1 MKMRTIAKTS
11 LALGLLTTCAITVTT
26 QSVKAEKVQSTKVDK
41 VPTLKGERLAMINIT
56 TGANTATTQ
65 AANTRQE
72 RTSKLEKAPN
82 TNEEKTSTSKIEK
95 ISQPKQEAQK
105 SLNISAT
112 PAPKQE
118 QSQTTT
124 ESATPKTKVTTPSS
138 TKVEAPQQAA
148 NATTP
153 SSTKVEAPQ
162 QAANA
167 TTPPSTKVEA
177 PKQTPNAPTPPS
189 TKVEA
194 PQSPT
199 TKQVP
204 TEINPKFK
212 NLRAYYTKPSLEF
225 KNEIGIILK
234 KWTTIRFMNVVP
246 DYFIYKIALVGKDD
260 KKYGEGVHRNVD
272 VFVVLEENN
281 YNLEKYSVGG
291 ITKSNSKKVDHKAG
305 VRITKEDNKGT
316 ISHDVSEFKITKEQ
330 ISLKE
335 LDFKLRKQ
343 LIEKNNLYGNV
354 GSGKIVIKM
363 KNGGKYTFELH
374 KKLQEDRMA
383 DVIDGTNID
392 NIEVNIK

>member
-1 MKMRTIAKTS
+1 MKITTIAKTS
-11 LALGLLTTCAITVTT
+11 LALGLLTTGVITTTT
-26 QSVKAEKVQSTKVDK
+26 QE
-41 VPTLKGERLAMINIT
+41 
-56 TGANTATTQ
+56 
-65 AANTRQE
+65 
-72 RTSKLEKAPN
+72 
-82 TNEEKTSTSKIEK
+82 
-95 ISQPKQEAQK
+95 
-105 SLNISAT
+105 
-112 PAPKQE
+112 
-118 QSQTTT
+118 
-124 ESATPKTKVTTPSS
+124 
-138 TKVEAPQQAA
+138 A

-162 QAANA
+162 STPPSTKVEAPQSKPNA
-167 TTPPSTKVEA
+167 TTPPSTKVET
-177 PKQTPNAPTPPS
+177 PQQTPNATTPSS
-189 TKVEA
+189 TKVET

-212 NLRAYYTKPSLEF
+212 DLRAYYTKPSLEF

-234 KWTTIRFMNVVP
+234 EWTTIRFMNIVP

-260 KKYGEGVHRNVD
+260 KKYDEGVHRNVD
-272 VFVVLEENN
+272 VFVVLEEKNK
-281 YNLEKYSVGG
+281 YGVERYSVGG

-343 LIEKNNLYGNV
+343 LIENHNLYGNV
-354 GSGKIVIKM
+354 GSGKIVINM

-374 KKLQEDRMA
+374 KKLQENRMA

>member
-1 MKMRTIAKTS
+1 MKITTIAKTS
-11 LALGLLTTCAITVTT
+11 LALGLLTTGV
-26 QSVKAEKVQSTKVDK
+26 
-41 VPTLKGERLAMINIT
+41 IT
-56 TGANTATTQ
+56 TTT
-65 AANTRQE
+65 
-72 RTSKLEKAPN
+72 
-82 TNEEKTSTSKIEK
+82 
-95 ISQPKQEAQK
+95 
-105 SLNISAT
+105 
-112 PAPKQE
+112 
-118 QSQTTT
+118 
-124 ESATPKTKVTTPSS
+124 
-138 TKVEAPQQAA
+138 QAA

-162 QAANA
+162 STPPSTKVEAPQSKPNA
-167 TTPPSTKVEA
+167 TTPPSTKVET
-177 PKQTPNAPTPPS
+177 PQQTPNATTPPS
-189 TKVEA
+189 TKVTTPPSTNTPQPMQSTKSDT

-212 NLRAYYTKPSLEF
+212 DLRAYYTNPSLEF

-305 VRITKEDNKGT
+305 VRITKEDNKGI

-374 KKLQEDRMA
+374 KKLQENRMA

>member
-11 LALGLLTTCAITVTT
+11 LALGLLTTGAITVTT
-26 QSVKAEKVQSTKVDK
+26 QSVKAEKIQSTKVDK
-41 VPTLKGERLAMINIT
+41 VPTLKAERLAMINIT
-56 TGANTATTQ
+56 AGANSATTQ

-72 RTSKLEKAPN
+72 RTPKLEKAPN
-82 TNEEKTSTSKIEK
+82 TNEEKTSASKIEK
-95 ISQPKQEAQK
+95 ISQPKQEEQK
-105 SLNISAT
+105 TLNISAT

-124 ESATPKTKVTTPSS
+124 ESTTPKTKVTTPPSTNTPQPMQS
-138 TKVEAPQQAA
+138 TKSD
-148 NATTP
+148 T
-153 SSTKVEAPQ
+153 
-162 QAANA
+162 
-167 TTPPSTKVEA
+167 
-177 PKQTPNAPTPPS
+177 
-189 TKVEA
+189 

-199 TKQVP
+199 IKQAQ
-204 TEINPKFK
+204 TDMTPKYED
-212 NLRAYYTKPSLEF
+212 LRAYYTKPSFEF
-225 KNEIGIILK
+225 EKQFGFMLK
-234 KWTTIRFMNVVP
+234 PWTTVRFMNVIP
-246 DYFIYKIALVGKDD
+246 NRFIYKIALVGKDE
-260 KKYGEGVHRNVD
+260 KKYKDGPYDNID
-272 VFVVLEENN
+272 VFIVLEENN

-374 KKLQEDRMA
+374 KKLQENRMA

>member
-1 MKMRTIAKTS
+1 MKITTIAKTS
-11 LALGLLTTCAITVTT
+11 LALGLLTTGVITTTT
-26 QSVKAEKVQSTKVDK
+26 QE
-41 VPTLKGERLAMINIT
+41 
-56 TGANTATTQ
+56 
-65 AANTRQE
+65 
-72 RTSKLEKAPN
+72 
-82 TNEEKTSTSKIEK
+82 
-95 ISQPKQEAQK
+95 
-105 SLNISAT
+105 
-112 PAPKQE
+112 
-118 QSQTTT
+118 
-124 ESATPKTKVTTPSS
+124 
-138 TKVEAPQQAA
+138 A

-162 QAANA
+162 STPPSTKIEAPQSKPNA

-177 PKQTPNAPTPPS
+177 PQQTANATTPPS
-189 TKVEA
+189 TKVTTPPSTNTPQPMQSTKSDT

-212 NLRAYYTKPSLEF
+212 DLRAYYTKPSLEF

-374 KKLQEDRMA
+374 KKLQENRMA

>member
-1 MKMRTIAKTS
+1 MKITTIAKTS
-11 LALGLLTTCAITVTT
+11 LALGLLTTGV
-26 QSVKAEKVQSTKVDK
+26 
-41 VPTLKGERLAMINIT
+41 IT
-56 TGANTATTQ
+56 TTT
-65 AANTRQE
+65 
-72 RTSKLEKAPN
+72 
-82 TNEEKTSTSKIEK
+82 
-95 ISQPKQEAQK
+95 
-105 SLNISAT
+105 
-112 PAPKQE
+112 
-118 QSQTTT
+118 
-124 ESATPKTKVTTPSS
+124 
-138 TKVEAPQQAA
+138 QAA

-162 QAANA
+162 STPPSTKIEAPQSKPNA

-177 PKQTPNAPTPPS
+177 PQQTANATTPPS
-189 TKVEA
+189 TKVTTPPSTNTPQPMQSTKSDT

-212 NLRAYYTKPSLEF
+212 DLRAYYTKPSLEF

-354 GSGKIVIKM
+354 GSGKIVFKM

-374 KKLQEDRMA
+374 KKLQENRMA

>member
-1 MKMRTIAKTS
+1 MKITTIAKTS
-11 LALGLLTTCAITVTT
+11 LALGLLTTGV
-26 QSVKAEKVQSTKVDK
+26 
-41 VPTLKGERLAMINIT
+41 IT
-56 TGANTATTQ
+56 TTTQ
-65 AANTRQE
+65 AAN
-72 RTSKLEKAPN
+72 
-82 TNEEKTSTSKIEK
+82 
-95 ISQPKQEAQK
+95 
-105 SLNISAT
+105 AT
-112 PAPKQE
+112 
-118 QSQTTT
+118 
-124 ESATPKTKVTTPSS
+124 TPSSTKVEAPQSTPPSTKVEAPQSKPNATTPSS

-153 SSTKVEAPQ
+153 SSTKVE
-162 QAANA
+162 
-167 TTPPSTKVEA
+167 T
-177 PKQTPNAPTPPS
+177 
-189 TKVEA
+189 

-212 NLRAYYTKPSLEF
+212 DLRAYYTKPSLEF

-374 KKLQEDRMA
+374 KKLQENRMA

>member
-1 MKMRTIAKTS
+1 MKITTIAKTS
-11 LALGLLTTCAITVTT
+11 LALGLLTTGVITTTT
-26 QSVKAEKVQSTKVDK
+26 QE
-41 VPTLKGERLAMINIT
+41 
-56 TGANTATTQ
+56 
-65 AANTRQE
+65 
-72 RTSKLEKAPN
+72 
-82 TNEEKTSTSKIEK
+82 
-95 ISQPKQEAQK
+95 
-105 SLNISAT
+105 
-112 PAPKQE
+112 
-118 QSQTTT
+118 
-124 ESATPKTKVTTPSS
+124 
-138 TKVEAPQQAA
+138 A

-162 QAANA
+162 
-167 TTPPSTKVEA
+167 S
-177 PKQTPNAPTPPS
+177 TPPS

-194 PQSPT
+194 PQSKPNAT
-199 TKQVP
+199 TPPSTKVETPQQTPNATTPSSTKVETPQSPITKQVP

-212 NLRAYYTKPSLEF
+212 DLRAYYTKPSLEF

-234 KWTTIRFMNVVP
+234 KWTTIRFMNIVP

-260 KKYGEGVHRNVD
+260 KKYDEGVHRNVD
-272 VFVVLEENN
+272 VFVVLEEKNK
-281 YNLEKYSVGG
+281 YGVERYSVGG

-343 LIEKNNLYGNV
+343 LIENHNLYGNV
-354 GSGKIVIKM
+354 GSGKIVINM

-374 KKLQEDRMA
+374 KKLQENRMA

>member
-1 MKMRTIAKTS
+1 MKITTIAKTS
-11 LALGLLTTCAITVTT
+11 LALGLLTTGV
-26 QSVKAEKVQSTKVDK
+26 
-41 VPTLKGERLAMINIT
+41 IT
-56 TGANTATTQ
+56 TTTQ
-65 AANTRQE
+65 AANAT
-72 RTSKLEKAPN
+72 AP
-82 TNEEKTSTSKIEK
+82 
-95 ISQPKQEAQK
+95 P
-105 SLNISAT
+105 
-112 PAPKQE
+112 
-118 QSQTTT
+118 
-124 ESATPKTKVTTPSS
+124 S
-138 TKVEAPQQAA
+138 TKVEAPQQTP

-162 QAANA
+162 SKPNA
-167 TTPPSTKVEA
+167 TTPSSTKVE
-177 PKQTPNAPTPPS
+177 T
-189 TKVEA
+189 

-212 NLRAYYTKPSLEF
+212 DLRAYYTKPSLEF

-234 KWTTIRFMNVVP
+234 NWTTIRFMNVVP

-272 VFVVLEENN
+272 VFVILEENN

-305 VRITKEDNKGT
+305 VRITKEDNKGI

-374 KKLQEDRMA
+374 KKLQENRMA

>member
-1 MKMRTIAKTS
+1 MKITTIAKTS
-11 LALGLLTTCAITVTT
+11 LALGLLTTGVITTTT
-26 QSVKAEKVQSTKVDK
+26 QE
-41 VPTLKGERLAMINIT
+41 
-56 TGANTATTQ
+56 
-65 AANTRQE
+65 
-72 RTSKLEKAPN
+72 
-82 TNEEKTSTSKIEK
+82 
-95 ISQPKQEAQK
+95 
-105 SLNISAT
+105 
-112 PAPKQE
+112 
-118 QSQTTT
+118 
-124 ESATPKTKVTTPSS
+124 
-138 TKVEAPQQAA
+138 A

-162 QAANA
+162 STPPSTKVEAPQSKPNA
-167 TTPPSTKVEA
+167 TTPPSTKVET
-177 PKQTPNAPTPPS
+177 PQQTPNATTPSS
-189 TKVEA
+189 TKVETPQSTTTRQPPSSTKVET

-212 NLRAYYTKPSLEF
+212 DLRAYYTKPSLEF

-234 KWTTIRFMNVVP
+234 KWTTIRFMNIVP

-260 KKYGEGVHRNVD
+260 KKYDEGVHRNVD
-272 VFVVLEENN
+272 VFVVLEEKNK
-281 YNLEKYSVGG
+281 YGVERYSVGG

-343 LIEKNNLYGNV
+343 LIENHNLYGNV
-354 GSGKIVIKM
+354 GSGKIVINM

-374 KKLQEDRMA
+374 KKLQENRMA

>member
-1 MKMRTIAKTS
+1 MKITTIAKTS
-11 LALGLLTTCAITVTT
+11 LALGLLTTGV
-26 QSVKAEKVQSTKVDK
+26 
-41 VPTLKGERLAMINIT
+41 IT
-56 TGANTATTQ
+56 TTTQ
-65 AANTRQE
+65 AAN
-72 RTSKLEKAPN
+72 A
-82 TNEEKTSTSKIEK
+82 
-95 ISQPKQEAQK
+95 
-105 SLNISAT
+105 
-112 PAPKQE
+112 
-118 QSQTTT
+118 
-124 ESATPKTKVTTPSS
+124 TTPSS

>member
-1 MKMRTIAKTS
+1 MKITTIAKTS
-11 LALGLLTTCAITVTT
+11 LALGLLTTGVITTTT
-26 QSVKAEKVQSTKVDK
+26 QE
-41 VPTLKGERLAMINIT
+41 
-56 TGANTATTQ
+56 
-65 AANTRQE
+65 
-72 RTSKLEKAPN
+72 
-82 TNEEKTSTSKIEK
+82 
-95 ISQPKQEAQK
+95 
-105 SLNISAT
+105 
-112 PAPKQE
+112 
-118 QSQTTT
+118 
-124 ESATPKTKVTTPSS
+124 
-138 TKVEAPQQAA
+138 A

-162 QAANA
+162 STPPSTKVEAPQSKPNA
-167 TTPPSTKVEA
+167 TTPPSTKVET
-177 PKQTPNAPTPPS
+177 PQQTPNATTPSS
-189 TKVEA
+189 TKVET

-212 NLRAYYTKPSLEF
+212 DLRVYYTKPSLEF

-234 KWTTIRFMNVVP
+234 KWTTIRFMNIVP

-260 KKYGEGVHRNVD
+260 KKYDEGVHRNVD
-272 VFVVLEENN
+272 VFVVLEEKNK
-281 YNLEKYSVGG
+281 YGVERYSVGG

-343 LIEKNNLYGNV
+343 LIENHNLYGNV
-354 GSGKIVIKM
+354 GSGKIVINM

-374 KKLQEDRMA
+374 KKLQENRMA

>member
-1 MKMRTIAKTS
+1 MKITTIAKTS
-11 LALGLLTTCAITVTT
+11 LALGLLTTGV
-26 QSVKAEKVQSTKVDK
+26 
-41 VPTLKGERLAMINIT
+41 IT
-56 TGANTATTQ
+56 TTTQ
-65 AANTRQE
+65 AAN
-72 RTSKLEKAPN
+72 
-82 TNEEKTSTSKIEK
+82 
-95 ISQPKQEAQK
+95 
-105 SLNISAT
+105 AT
-112 PAPKQE
+112 
-118 QSQTTT
+118 
-124 ESATPKTKVTTPSS
+124 TPSSTKVEAPQQAANATTLSSTKVETPQQTPNATTPSS

-153 SSTKVEAPQ
+153 SSTKVEAPKQTPNATTPSSTKVEAPQ

-167 TTPPSTKVEA
+167 TTPSSTKVEA
-177 PKQTPNAPTPPS
+177 PKQTPNATTPSS
-189 TKVEA
+189 TKVET

-212 NLRAYYTKPSLEF
+212 DLRAYYTKPSLEF

-234 KWTTIRFMNVVP
+234 KWTTIRFMNIVP

-305 VRITKEDNKGT
+305 VRITKEDNKGI

-343 LIEKNNLYGNV
+343 LIENHNLYGNV

-374 KKLQEDRMA
+374 KKLQENRMA
-383 DVIDGTNID
+383 DVIDATNID

>member
-11 LALGLLTTCAITVTT
+11 LALGLLTTGAITVTT
-26 QSVKAEKVQSTKVDK
+26 QSVKAEKIQSTKVDK
-41 VPTLKGERLAMINIT
+41 VPTLKAERLAMINIT
-56 TGANTATTQ
+56 AGANSATTQ

-72 RTSKLEKAPN
+72 RTPKLEKAPN
-82 TNEEKTSTSKIEK
+82 TNEEKTSASKIEK
-95 ISQPKQEAQK
+95 ISQPKQEEQK
-105 SLNISAT
+105 TLNISAT

-124 ESATPKTKVTTPSS
+124 ESTTPKTKVTTPPSTNTPQPMQS
-138 TKVEAPQQAA
+138 TKSD
-148 NATTP
+148 T
-153 SSTKVEAPQ
+153 
-162 QAANA
+162 
-167 TTPPSTKVEA
+167 
-177 PKQTPNAPTPPS
+177 
-189 TKVEA
+189 

-212 NLRAYYTKPSLEF
+212 DLRAYYTKPSLEF

-374 KKLQEDRMA
+374 KKLQENRMA
-383 DVIDGTNID
+383 DVI
-392 NIEVNIK
+392 

>member
-1 MKMRTIAKTS
+1 MKITTIAKTS
-11 LALGLLTTCAITVTT
+11 LALGLLTTGV
-26 QSVKAEKVQSTKVDK
+26 
-41 VPTLKGERLAMINIT
+41 IT
-56 TGANTATTQ
+56 TTT
-65 AANTRQE
+65 
-72 RTSKLEKAPN
+72 
-82 TNEEKTSTSKIEK
+82 
-95 ISQPKQEAQK
+95 
-105 SLNISAT
+105 
-112 PAPKQE
+112 
-118 QSQTTT
+118 
-124 ESATPKTKVTTPSS
+124 
-138 TKVEAPQQAA
+138 QAA

-162 QAANA
+162 STPPSTKIEAPQSKPNA

-177 PKQTPNAPTPPS
+177 PQQTANATTPPS
-189 TKVEA
+189 TKVTTPPSTNTPQPMQSTKSDT

-212 NLRAYYTKPSLEF
+212 DLRAYYTKPSLEF

-260 KKYGEGVHRNVD
+260 KKNGEGVHRNVD

-374 KKLQEDRMA
+374 KKLQENRMA

>member
-1 MKMRTIAKTS
+1 MKITTIAKTS
-11 LALGLLTTCAITVTT
+11 LALGLLTTGVITTTT
-26 QSVKAEKVQSTKVDK
+26 QE
-41 VPTLKGERLAMINIT
+41 
-56 TGANTATTQ
+56 
-65 AANTRQE
+65 
-72 RTSKLEKAPN
+72 
-82 TNEEKTSTSKIEK
+82 
-95 ISQPKQEAQK
+95 
-105 SLNISAT
+105 
-112 PAPKQE
+112 
-118 QSQTTT
+118 
-124 ESATPKTKVTTPSS
+124 
-138 TKVEAPQQAA
+138 A

-162 QAANA
+162 STPPSTKVEAPQSKPNA
-167 TTPPSTKVEA
+167 TTPPSTKVET
-177 PKQTPNAPTPPS
+177 PQQTPNATTPSS
-189 TKVEA
+189 TKVET

-212 NLRAYYTKPSLEF
+212 DLRAYYTKTSLEF

-234 KWTTIRFMNVVP
+234 KWTTIRFMNIVP

-260 KKYGEGVHRNVD
+260 KKYDEGVHRNVD
-272 VFVVLEENN
+272 VFVVLEEKNK
-281 YNLEKYSVGG
+281 YGVERYSVGG

-363 KNGGKYTFELH
+363 KNGGKYTFELQ
-374 KKLQEDRMA
+374 KKLQENRMA

>member
-11 LALGLLTTCAITVTT
+11 LALGLLTTGAITVTT
-26 QSVKAEKVQSTKVDK
+26 QSVKAEKIQSTKVDK
-41 VPTLKGERLAMINIT
+41 VPTLKAERLAMINIT
-56 TGANTATTQ
+56 AGANSATTQ

-72 RTSKLEKAPN
+72 RTPKLEKAPN
-82 TNEEKTSTSKIEK
+82 TNEEKTSASKIEK
-95 ISQPKQEAQK
+95 ISQPKQEEQK
-105 SLNISAT
+105 TLNISAT

-124 ESATPKTKVTTPSS
+124 ESTTPKTKVTTPPSTNTPQPMQS
-138 TKVEAPQQAA
+138 TKSD
-148 NATTP
+148 T
-153 SSTKVEAPQ
+153 
-162 QAANA
+162 
-167 TTPPSTKVEA
+167 
-177 PKQTPNAPTPPS
+177 
-189 TKVEA
+189 

-212 NLRAYYTKPSLEF
+212 DLRAYYTKPSLEF

-343 LIEKNNLYGNV
+343 LIEK
-354 GSGKIVIKM
+354 K
-363 KNGGKYTFELH
+363 
-374 KKLQEDRMA
+374 
-383 DVIDGTNID
+383 
-392 NIEVNIK
+392 

>member
-1 MKMRTIAKTS
+1 MKITTIAKTS
-11 LALGLLTTCAITVTT
+11 LALGLLTTGV
-26 QSVKAEKVQSTKVDK
+26 
-41 VPTLKGERLAMINIT
+41 IT
-56 TGANTATTQ
+56 TTT
-65 AANTRQE
+65 
-72 RTSKLEKAPN
+72 
-82 TNEEKTSTSKIEK
+82 
-95 ISQPKQEAQK
+95 
-105 SLNISAT
+105 
-112 PAPKQE
+112 
-118 QSQTTT
+118 
-124 ESATPKTKVTTPSS
+124 
-138 TKVEAPQQAA
+138 QAA

-162 QAANA
+162 STPPSTKIEAPQSKPNA

-177 PKQTPNAPTPPS
+177 PQQTANATTPPS
-189 TKVEA
+189 TKVTTPPSTNTPQPMQSTKSDT

-212 NLRAYYTKPSLEF
+212 DLRAYYTKPSLEF

-330 ISLKE
+330 ISLEE

-374 KKLQEDRMA
+374 KKLQENRMA

>member
-1 MKMRTIAKTS
+1 MKITTIAKTS
-11 LALGLLTTCAITVTT
+11 LALGLLTTGV
-26 QSVKAEKVQSTKVDK
+26 
-41 VPTLKGERLAMINIT
+41 IT
-56 TGANTATTQ
+56 TTTQ
-65 AANTRQE
+65 AANAT
-72 RTSKLEKAPN
+72 TPS
-82 TNEEKTSTSKIEK
+82 STKIE
-95 ISQPKQEAQK
+95 
-105 SLNISAT
+105 
-112 PAPKQE
+112 APQ
-118 QSQTTT
+118 QV
-124 ESATPKTKVTTPSS
+124 ANATTPSS

-153 SSTKVEAPQ
+153 SSTKVETPQ
-162 QAANA
+162 QTPNA
-167 TTPPSTKVEA
+167 TTPPSTKVE
-177 PKQTPNAPTPPS
+177 T
-189 TKVEA
+189 

-212 NLRAYYTKPSLEF
+212 DLRAYYTKPSLEF

-343 LIEKNNLYGNV
+343 LIENHNLYGNV

-374 KKLQEDRMA
+374 KKLQENRMA

>member
-11 LALGLLTTCAITVTT
+11 LALGLLTTGAITVTT
-26 QSVKAEKVQSTKVDK
+26 QSVKAEKIQSTKVDK
-41 VPTLKGERLAMINIT
+41 VPTLKAERLAMINIT
-56 TGANTATTQ
+56 AGANSATTQ

-72 RTSKLEKAPN
+72 RTPKLEKAPN
-82 TNEEKTSTSKIEK
+82 TNEEKTSASKIEK
-95 ISQPKQEAQK
+95 ISQPKQEEQK
-105 SLNISAT
+105 TLNISAT

-124 ESATPKTKVTTPSS
+124 ESTTPKTKVTTPPSTNTPQPMQS
-138 TKVEAPQQAA
+138 TKSD
-148 NATTP
+148 T
-153 SSTKVEAPQ
+153 
-162 QAANA
+162 
-167 TTPPSTKVEA
+167 
-177 PKQTPNAPTPPS
+177 
-189 TKVEA
+189 

-212 NLRAYYTKPSLEF
+212 DLRAYYTKPSLEL

-374 KKLQEDRMA
+374 KKLQENRMA

>member
-11 LALGLLTTCAITVTT
+11 LALGLLTTGAITVTT
-26 QSVKAEKVQSTKVDK
+26 QSVKAEKIQSTKVDK
-41 VPTLKGERLAMINIT
+41 VPTLKAERLAMINIT
-56 TGANTATTQ
+56 AGANSATTQ

-72 RTSKLEKAPN
+72 RTPKLEKAPN
-82 TNEEKTSTSKIEK
+82 TNEEKTSASKIEK
-95 ISQPKQEAQK
+95 ISQPKQEEQK
-105 SLNISAT
+105 TLNISAT

-124 ESATPKTKVTTPSS
+124 ESTTPKTKVTTPPSTNTPQPMQS
-138 TKVEAPQQAA
+138 TKSD
-148 NATTP
+148 T
-153 SSTKVEAPQ
+153 
-162 QAANA
+162 
-167 TTPPSTKVEA
+167 
-177 PKQTPNAPTPPS
+177 
-189 TKVEA
+189 

-199 TKQVP
+199 IKQAQ
-204 TEINPKFK
+204 TDMTPKYED
-212 NLRAYYTKPSLEF
+212 LRAYYTKPSFEF
-225 KNEIGIILK
+225 EKQFGFMLK
-234 KWTTIRFMNVVP
+234 PWTTVRFMNVIP
-246 DYFIYKIALVGKDD
+246 NRFIYKIALVGKDE
-260 KKYGEGVHRNVD
+260 KKYKDGPYDNID
-272 VFVVLEENN
+272 VFIVLEDNK
-281 YNLEKYSVGG
+281 YQLKKYSVGG
-291 ITKSNSKKVDHKAG
+291 ITKTNSKKVNHKAG

-374 KKLQEDRMA
+374 KKLQENRMA

>member
-1 MKMRTIAKTS
+1 MKITTIAKTS
-11 LALGLLTTCAITVTT
+11 LALGLLTTGV
-26 QSVKAEKVQSTKVDK
+26 
-41 VPTLKGERLAMINIT
+41 IT
-56 TGANTATTQ
+56 TTTQ
-65 AANTRQE
+65 AA
-72 RTSKLEKAPN
+72 
-82 TNEEKTSTSKIEK
+82 
-95 ISQPKQEAQK
+95 
-105 SLNISAT
+105 SAT
-112 PAPKQE
+112 
-118 QSQTTT
+118 
-124 ESATPKTKVTTPSS
+124 TPSSTKVETPQQAANATTPSS
-138 TKVEAPQQAA
+138 TKVEAPKQTPNATTPSSTKVETPQQAA

-162 QAANA
+162 QTPNA
-167 TTPPSTKVEA
+167 TTPSSTKVE
-177 PKQTPNAPTPPS
+177 T
-189 TKVEA
+189 

-212 NLRAYYTKPSLEF
+212 DLRAYYTKPSLEF

-343 LIEKNNLYGNV
+343 LVENHNLYGNV

-374 KKLQEDRMA
+374 KKLQENRMA